1 MITVVACIIGG
12 MILIAVAVA
21 VWCVAL
27 AHQED
32 MAELEGER
40 LAAAMGFWNLGPP
53 EPAEPKLA
61 RCDCCGGRCE
71 TVSRCW
77 YAGIETFACEEC
89 RGG

>member
-21 VWCVAL
+21 VWCMAL

-40 LAAAMGFWNLGPP
+40 ISEALALWELGPTP
-53 EPAEPKLA
+53 DK
-61 RCDCCGGRCE
+61 RKR
-71 TVSRCW
+71 RH
-77 YAGIETFACEEC
+77 
-89 RGG
+89 